1 MERKDIID
9 VTLRERSYKGERV
22 FLLSDIVEMQKCR
35 EQDVTTAFELLKP
48 TLEENKDYFYIEVRT
63 QKQRDETL
71 ECLHVYCTCIS
82 RFYLFPPATVKR
94 IIQEMQEEKQKPI
107 KKEIAPVETVDI
119 NNQEFTIREYRGQ
132 RVVTFKDIDMLHKR
146 AEGTAK
152 RNFNE
157 NIAHFIENQDFY
169 LMKSN
174 DIQKYEFRTLE
185 IPIPN
190 RGLVLLTETGYLM
203 LVKSFRDNLAWKVQR
218 QLVSCYFRQQE
229 QKRTPVQYMNKEIRY
244 QIDLIR
250 QLKSELDTR
259 TYLQM
264 LQEVY
269 RAYQIP
275 DGYIQIALQAI
286 KAN

>member
-9 VTLRERSYKGERV
+9 VTLKERSYKGERV

-94 IIQEMQEEKQKPI
+94 IIQEMQEEKQKP
-107 KKEIAPVETVDI
+107 VEEETTSLKTVDI
-119 NNQEFTIREYRGQ
+119 NEKEIVIKEYKGE
-132 RVVTFKDIDMLHKR
+132 RVVTFKDIDLLHQR
-146 AEGTAK
+146 PLGTARK
-152 RNFNE
+152 RF
-157 NIAHFIENQDFY
+157 HDNQEKFVEYSDYFFV
-169 LMKSN
+169 KPKDVRTS
-174 DIQKYEFRTLE
+174 EFRTSE
-185 IPIPN
+185 INNSGTYLI
-190 RGLVLLTETGYLM
+190 TEQVYLM
-203 LVKSFRDNLAWKVQR
+203 LVKSFTDELAWKVQR

-269 RAYQIP
+269 RVYQIP

-286 KAN
+286 E

>member
-1 MERKDIID
+1 MEREQRKDIID

-94 IIQEMQEEKQKPI
+94 IIQEMQEEKQKPVEEETTSLKTVNI
-107 KKEIAPVETVDI
+107 NEKEIVI
-119 NNQEFTIREYRGQ
+119 KEYKGE
-132 RVVTFKDIDMLHKR
+132 RVVTFKDIDLLHQR
-146 AEGTAK
+146 PLGTARK
-152 RNFNE
+152 RFYD
-157 NIAHFIENQDFY
+157 NQEKFVEYSDYFFV
-169 LMKSN
+169 KAKDVRTS
-174 DIQKYEFRTLE
+174 EFRTSE
-185 IPIPN
+185 INNLGTYLI
-190 RGLVLLTETGYLM
+190 TEQGYLM
-203 LVKSFRDNLAWKVQR
+203 LVKSFTDELAWKVQR

-269 RAYQIP
+269 RTYQIP

-286 KAN
+286 E

>member
-1 MERKDIID
+1 MEREQRKDIID

-48 TLEENKDYFYIEVRT
+48 TLEENKDYFYIEVLT

-94 IIQEMQEEKQKPI
+94 IIQEMQEEKQKPVEEETTSLKTVNI
-107 KKEIAPVETVDI
+107 NEKEIVI
-119 NNQEFTIREYRGQ
+119 KEYKGE
-132 RVVTFKDIDMLHKR
+132 RVVTFKDIDLLHQR
-146 AEGTAK
+146 PLGTARK
-152 RNFNE
+152 RFYD
-157 NIAHFIENQDFY
+157 NQEKFVEYSDYFFV
-169 LMKSN
+169 KPKDVQTS
-174 DIQKYEFRTLE
+174 EFRTSE
-185 IPIPN
+185 INNLGTYLI
-190 RGLVLLTETGYLM
+190 TEQGYLM
-203 LVKSFRDNLAWKVQR
+203 LVKSFMDELAWKVQR

-269 RAYQIP
+269 RTYQIP

-286 KAN
+286 E